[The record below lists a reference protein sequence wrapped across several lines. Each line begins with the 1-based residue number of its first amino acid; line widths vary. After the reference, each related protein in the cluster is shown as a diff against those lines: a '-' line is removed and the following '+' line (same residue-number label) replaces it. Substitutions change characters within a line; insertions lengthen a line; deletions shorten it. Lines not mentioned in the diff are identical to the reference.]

1 MELAPLLL
9 SSIVGTVFATG
20 IVVAVARRVMRGH
33 VSEGH
38 NDVLVPIFL
47 TTGTIYAVFLA
58 FLTVAVWESYDAAHA
73 NAAEEASS
81 LATLY
86 RVSEGMDQGTASH
99 LRVLIKE
106 YTEAVINEEWAIQA
120 ATGGA
125 SPKARQAGLDMFKLF
140 RELPA
145 SVRQSDASINGA
157 ALALLTR
164 IQDDRNKRTLEA
176 GESLAAIMWVVSI
189 GSGALVVLMTCLLYM
204 DRLWPH
210 VLMSGLMAGMICTLL
225 CVTFVL
231 SRPFNGPLALQPDAF
246 EHSVGVYASVDGAK

>member
-1 MELAPLLL
+1 MDLAPFLVSCL
-9 SSIVGTVFATG
+9 VGTVLATAL
-20 IVVAVARRVMRGH
+20 VVAAVRRSMHGH

-73 NAAEEASS
+73 NMAEEASS

-86 RVSEGMDQGTASH
+86 RESAGMDESTATE
-99 LRVLIKE
+99 LRGHIRE
-106 YTEAVINEEWAIQA
+106 YTEAVIHDEWSIQA

-125 SPKARQAGLDMFKLF
+125 SPKAREAGVNMFRLF
-140 RELPA
+140 RRIPPDIRRL
-145 SVRQSDASINGA
+145 DAAVDQA

-164 IQDDRNKRTLEA
+164 VQDDRNKRTLQA
-176 GESLAAIMWVVSI
+176 SESLAPIMWIVSI

-204 DRLWPH
+204 ERLWPH
-210 VLMSGLMAGMICTLL
+210 VLMSSLMAGVICALL
-225 CVTFVL
+225 CITFVL

-246 EHSVGVYASVDGAK
+246 EHSLGVYDSVDGMK